1 MNTWTMAALGAAA
14 MLASAG
20 AAMAAGPPEALKPAH
35 VAGPGLYVADLEA
48 QKAWYSEKLGLS
60 VHDTIQR
67 GGTPFEY
74 VMGYNDGP
82 AGAILALAKSTT
94 RPAGANAFS
103 RVILAVP
110 NAKGLAEWLKGQ
122 GVENREVIPNVAYF
136 IRDPE
141 GNTVELYTAPPKP

>member
-1 MNTWTMAALGAAA
+1 MKTLIMTMLGAAA
-14 MLASAG
+14 AMSAVG
-20 AAMAAGPPEALKPAH
+20 PAMAAGPPTELKPAH
-35 VAGPGLYVADLEA
+35 VAGPGLYVIDLEA

-60 VHDTIQR
+60 VRDTIQR
-67 GGTPFEY
+67 GGTPYEY
-74 VMGYNDGP
+74 VMGYSDGP

-103 RVILAVP
+103 RVILATP
-110 NAKGLAEWLKGQ
+110 NAKGLADWLKAQ

-141 GNTVELYTAPPKP
+141 GNNVELYTAPPKP